1 VVAVAV
7 LVHRTREVK
16 AVVAYFQLLFQL
28 VVASVVVVG
37 HLDLLVVLVVLAAVA
52 VGRTHLLKL
61 ELVVLELLIK
71 VLMVVM
77 AVLAET
83 LVAVAVQAK
92 LEMLGG
98 QDLVEM
104 E

>member
-1 VVAVAV
+1 
-7 LVHRTREVK
+7 
-16 AVVAYFQLLFQL
+16 
-28 VVASVVVVG
+28 
-37 HLDLLVVLVVLAAVA
+37 
-52 VGRTHLLKL
+52 
-61 ELVVLELLIK
+61 VVLELLIK

-83 LVAVAVQAK
+83 LAVVAVQAR
-92 LEMLGG
+92 LEMSGV